1 MNPLL
6 IFILVLT
13 FGIIPLALLVYWYRY
28 RNTILQKTAY
38 AILFATYIIAIISFI
53 LGKYGIN
60 HLYWYIPVGYIA
72 LLLGNVFFTRYV
84 QKPVKSTTE
93 VLDKLAEGNLDVTID
108 EELKNRKDETG
119 QMNAALARTVD
130 NLKESAEFAR
140 QVGEGNF
147 DYDIN
152 LLGDSDHLRQA
163 LIEMK
168 DKLKEASK
176 LEEEKREEEE
186 KRRWHNEGLAK
197 MNEILR
203 QDDNLEDLAYKIINF
218 LVDYLGANQGGIFIK
233 SEDDD
238 NEVIF
243 DLKAAHAFDRRKYI
257 NRTFKLG
264 ESLVGTCAIE
274 KEKIYMTEIPNDYIR
289 ITSGL
294 GDANPSS
301 LLLIPMKIEENVLG
315 VIEIASFK
323 ELENYQIEFVEEA
336 SLSIASTLQA
346 SETNK
351 RTKELLEKTQQQAEE
366 MSAQEEEMRQ
376 NMEELQATQ
385 EESSR
390 KAEEYERQLTEAK
403 EYQKKLEEE
412 LEKAQGKIQKLE
424 KK

>member
-53 LGKYGIN
+53 LGRYGIN
-60 HLYWYIPVGYIA
+60 HLYWYIPVGYLA

-84 QKPVKSTTE
+84 QKPVKSTTA
-93 VLDKLAEGNLDVTID
+93 VLDKLAEGDLDVTID

-119 QMNAALARTVD
+119 QMNTALARTVN
-130 NLKESAEFAR
+130 NLRESAEFAR
-140 QVGEGNF
+140 QVGEGNL
-147 DYDIN
+147 DYEID

-168 DKLKEASK
+168 DKLKEAAK
-176 LEEEKREEEE
+176 IEEEKREEEE

-218 LVDYLGANQGGIFIK
+218 LVDYLGANQGGIFVK
-233 SEDDD
+233 SENDE
-238 NEVIF
+238 NEVVF

-274 KEKIYMTEIPNDYIR
+274 KERIYMTEIPDDYIR

-301 LLLIPMKIEENVLG
+301 LLLIPMKVEEAVLG

-323 ELENYQIEFVEEA
+323 ELESYQIEFVEEA

-351 RTKELLEKTQQQAEE
+351 KTKELLEKTQQQAEE

-390 KAEEYERQLTEAK
+390 KAEEYERQLAEAK

-412 LEKAQGKIQKLE
+412 LEKAREKIQKLE